1 MTLEQLR
8 KGIDRL
14 DRKIVALLNERAQI
28 ALRVG
33 ELKWQQN
40 LPIVARGREQEVY
53 AHLAAMNAGPL
64 ENEQLNRIYLRIM
77 REMKQLQ
84 RGLSTR
90 SAAARRRQ
98 GAARAGAAA
107 TRRAT
112 AAGAP
117 TAKTAAGRRAP
128 AAKKSS
134 ARKTGR

>member
-14 DRKIVALLNERAQI
+14 DRKIVALLNQRAQI

-33 ELKWQQN
+33 ELKRQRN

-77 REMKQLQ
+77 REMKHLQ
-84 RGLSTR
+84 RPLSTR
-90 SAAARRRQ
+90 
-98 GAARAGAAA
+98 G
-107 TRRAT
+107 
-112 AAGAP
+112 
-117 TAKTAAGRRAP
+117 AP
-128 AAKKSS
+128 AAKKTSGQ
-134 ARKTGR
+134 KTGR